1 MMPSSGGSIIVH
13 IGIIG
18 ILFAALVYF
27 DQYEKNPTLY
37 FTFFALSI
45 ALTAGLIY
53 LLIIRPAL
61 KYFNY

>member
-1 MMPSSGGSIIVH
+1 MPSEGGSIIVH

-18 ILFAALVYF
+18 ILFAALIFF
-27 DQYEKNPTLY
+27 DQYEKSPPLY
-37 FTFFALSI
+37 YLFFALSV

-61 KYFNY
+61 KYFNF